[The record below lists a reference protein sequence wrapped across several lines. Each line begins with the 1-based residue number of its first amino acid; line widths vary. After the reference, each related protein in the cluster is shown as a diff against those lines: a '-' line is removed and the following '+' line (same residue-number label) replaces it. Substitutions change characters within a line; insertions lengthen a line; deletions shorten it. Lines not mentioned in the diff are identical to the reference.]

1 MHYDCHCYMVAASH
15 IVENRVETEDHSRIH
30 VLPYL
35 LAARGL
41 GIEEKSTF
49 EEVVEAYVSISTG
62 DKLLALTPSLHE
74 SQTQNPACLK

>member
-1 MHYDCHCYMVAASH
+1 MHYDCQCYMVAASH
-15 IVENRVETEDHSRIH
+15 ILENRVETEDHSTNH

-49 EEVVEAYVSISTG
+49 EEVVEAYVSISAG
-62 DKLLALTPSLHE
+62 DTLLALTSSLHE
-74 SQTQNPACLK
+74 SQTQIRLV